1 MKFTEKMIL
10 LTEAKY
16 KKLMEKKPMEI
27 QQMRTMENPEMR
39 TMYSPQCQVLP
50 FLEPTE
56 GSEKTMEGMG
66 EELSKDII
74 LSAMPKSYK
83 SRAANLLNHIDHS
96 KVLGWNENGE
106 LVYNSKLIP
115 HSQIVDLVR
124 DALWE
129 QKFKPIGSEEF
140 YRGLHQSNVPLALIG
155 NHKRQQELLVP
166 SSNSSEVSSPPNNET
181 EQRRKW
187 NNPKS
192 RSRPEAK
199 TSRPPGIPKS
209 SKPKLNWVKF

>member
-16 KKLMEKKPMEI
+16 KKLMEKKPMEV
-27 QQMRTMENPEMR
+27 PETRSMD
-39 TMYSPQCQVLP
+39 SPQCQVLP

-56 GSEKTMEGMG
+56 GGEKTMEGMG

-83 SRAANLLNHIDHS
+83 SRAGNLLNHIDHS
-96 KVLGWNENGE
+96 KLLGWNENGE
-106 LVYNSKLIP
+106 LIYNSKLIP
-115 HSQIVDLVR
+115 HSQIVDLLR

-166 SSNSSEVSSPPNNET
+166 PSNSTEVSSPPNIESQ
-181 EQRRKW
+181 QRRKS

-199 TSRPPGIPKS
+199 TSRPPGIPNS